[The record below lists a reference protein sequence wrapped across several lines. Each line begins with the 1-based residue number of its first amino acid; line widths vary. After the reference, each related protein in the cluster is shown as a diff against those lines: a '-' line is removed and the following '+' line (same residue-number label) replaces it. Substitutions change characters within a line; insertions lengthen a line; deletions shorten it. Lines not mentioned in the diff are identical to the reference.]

1 MHTVVSVPK
10 FGSQATDYHYVT
22 KGKNKVYFEMR
33 SSLVNQRMIVS
44 GKKMKTVDLV
54 TQKEQI
60 SSYNGEIEKL
70 VAVQNVSNTLD
81 SGAWKEPVRVEG
93 SIYKIEGDSSIV
105 YYDSAKKQVQKME
118 QIVGENSSVTTFEY
132 DGATKQISA
141 MHISVMVG
149 AQETKV
155 DMTFSVYRSSAKFPN
170 RYFEF

>member
-1 MHTVVSVPK
+1 
-10 FGSQATDYHYVT
+10 
-22 KGKNKVYFEMR
+22 MR
-33 SSLVNQRMIVS
+33 IWLIRIPWNIGCIRC
-44 GKKMKTVDLV
+44 
-54 TQKEQI
+54 
-60 SSYNGEIEKL
+60 
-70 VAVQNVSNTLD
+70 
-81 SGAWKEPVRVEG
+81 
-93 SIYKIEGDSSIV
+93 IYKIEGDSSIV